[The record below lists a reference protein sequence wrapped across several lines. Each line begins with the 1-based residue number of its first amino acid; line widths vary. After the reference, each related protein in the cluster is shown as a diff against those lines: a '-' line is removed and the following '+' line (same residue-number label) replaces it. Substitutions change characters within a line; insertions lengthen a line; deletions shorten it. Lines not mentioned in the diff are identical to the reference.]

1 MLDLISRF
9 NHKTFRTNVAWR
21 SALVASLLL
30 FGVTGCDDASD
41 QDTGDDPASFEGRA
55 IDGPVAGGR
64 VYLDRS
70 ETDYVEGISR
80 SRTDRDGK
88 FELKD
93 VAVGGMD
100 RVILRVHQGRDQWH
114 GLRIPVTMSRHFEDV
129 SPGDELDR
137 VYITPLTSL
146 MSHMGSDGKADFV
159 EWLNNEHDDI
169 NSLLQS
175 DVEGDYLDFD
185 DNSYSDKERL
195 LLIRT
200 GFRAQKLAEVIAEE
214 IHDKYELNTQK
225 GRFVYQALAENWVR
239 QSGPDS
245 DGIGGF
251 VEDVVESAFD
261 LAASYANEEK
271 LEWEWQGDDKRPRDN
286 LKWLWKLIGS
296 EEDGNN
302 GFDGGLFRHV
312 LHDDDDFT
320 FDEANVAARARAIE
334 AATLVLREEPD
345 WDGDNDSGFK
355 EIAKFLAEIGI
366 KADDDDDCGSNKE
379 KCFGPS
385 LNVEGFARGEDNS
398 LLKEGKNANPDKWQR
413 GKKLTDVIDG
423 KEIEYG
429 DDDHAIS
436 FEKDDDGNYKAK
448 VRHKD
453 LGDEEIEFN
462 VEDLDGYSMSVETE
476 VGGSSFSGNLRK
488 TSDDKC
494 EFEFQGEIY
503 EDIDCSDQ

>member
-1 MLDLISRF
+1 MLASISRF
-9 NHKTFRTNVAWR
+9 NRKPYCRANSTWR
-21 SALVASLLL
+21 SALLTSLLL
-30 FGVTGCDDASD
+30 VGATGCDDASD

-55 IDGPVAGGR
+55 IDGPVAGGT

-70 ETDYVEGISR
+70 ETDYDQGTTR
-80 SRTDRDGK
+80 SRTNRDGN
-88 FELKD
+88 FSLDD

-251 VEDVVESAFD
+251 VEDVIEATD
-261 LAASYANEEK
+261 KLAAKDVGTDPRDWDWDNSDEQY
-271 LEWEWQGDDKRPRDN
+271 RDN
-286 LKWLWKLIGS
+286 LKWIWKLIGS

-320 FDEANVAARARAIE
+320 FDEDNVAARARALE

-345 WDGDNDSGFK
+345 WDGDNGDGFK
-355 EIAKFLAEIGI
+355 EIAKYLAGI
-366 KADDDDDCGSNKE
+366 DIEHDVECGDNSSE
-379 KCFGPS
+379 EGCFDS
-385 LNVEGFARGEDNS
+385 ALNVEGFALGEDDS
-398 LLKEGKNANPDKWQR
+398 LRKEGADANPYEWQR
-413 GKKLTDVIDG
+413 GDKITDDLTE
-423 KEIEYG
+423 KT
-429 DDDHAIS
+429 
-436 FEKDDDGNYKAK
+436 FEKEEDGVSVEFDGSPDEGFTATVK
-448 VRHKD
+448 HKD
-453 LGDEEIEFN
+453 LGDEPEEFN
-462 VEDLDGYSMSVETE
+462 VEDLDGYSLSVETE

-488 TSDDKC
+488 TDEDKY
-494 EFEFQGEIY
+494 EFEFQGVTY
-503 EDIDCSDQ
+503 DFDLSED